1 MNNSQLLGKS
11 VIKFTIAFLQTIM
24 YFNIR
29 KSKHVVLLCNGV
41 CCVLLCNGACCV
53 LLCNGACCVLL
64 CNGACCQYKL
74 LKKCRR
80 PVQRPLI
87 KMANNSVSAC
97 IEQRVVMKFLVNK
110 GVKPAD
116 IYRRLQAQYDD
127 ETLSRSKT
135 FEWCKHFKDAS
146 VSISDDPGHGGSK
159 PKAVIPVNIQCVE
172 CLILDNRHITCREIA
187 QEMNLSVGVVNTIIH
202 EHLHFRK
209 VSARWVPR
217 QLSTFDWHRRVEGCT
232 ELKEHFD
239 GEGQDFLDCIIT
251 CDKTW
256 VHHFTPKSK

>member
-116 IYRRLQAQYDD
+116 IYRRLQAQYDV
-127 ETLSRSKT
+127 EMLSRSKT
-135 FEWCKHFKDAS
+135 SEWCKCYKDGHTS
-146 VSISDDPGHGGSK
+146 VSDDPGHGGSQ
-159 PKAVIPVNIQCVE
+159 PTAVIPVNIQHVE
-172 CLILDNRHITCREIA
+172 CLILDNWRITCYEIA
-187 QEMNLSVGVVNTIIH
+187 QETNLYVGMVNTIIH

-209 VSARWVPR
+209 VSACWMQR
-217 QLSTFDWHRRVEGCT
+217 QFSAFDWHRRVEDCT
-232 ELKEHFD
+232 ELEECFD
-239 GEGQDFLDCIIT
+239 REGQDFLDRIIT
-251 CDKTW
+251 CDET
-256 VHHFTPKSK
+256 